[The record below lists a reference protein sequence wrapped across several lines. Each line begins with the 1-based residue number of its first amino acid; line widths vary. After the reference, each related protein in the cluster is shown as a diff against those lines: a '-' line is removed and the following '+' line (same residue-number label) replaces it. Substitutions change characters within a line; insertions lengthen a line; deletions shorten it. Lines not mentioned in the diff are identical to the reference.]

1 VLDNPFWHAL
11 RTDHARFARGGPA
24 VVAYPP
30 EIAPFAAVERDG
42 ARLSADDLNE
52 ALGDAE
58 IAYFVHRLP
67 ALDGSFPAEPRPSVV
82 EMVWRPQRLARIDLP
97 DATIEPLGDQWLDGM
112 VDLTSRVFPGY
123 FRRRTPD
130 MGRYF
135 GIVQGGRLAA
145 MGGERI
151 SLTGHREV
159 SAVCTD
165 PAFIGRGYA
174 RAIVTHLVAR
184 LADEGIVPFLHVN
197 AENSRARAV
206 YRAVGFVE
214 TSEAV
219 RLLRVRRPG
228 ARPGRA

>member
-24 VVAYPP
+24 VLAYPP
-30 EIAPFAAVERDG
+30 EVAPFAAVEKDG
-42 ARLSADDLNE
+42 QVLSARDVGD

-58 IAYFVHRLP
+58 VAYFVHRVP
-67 ALDGSFPAEPRPSVV
+67 AFDGSVSSEPRPSIV
-82 EMVWRPQRLARIDLP
+82 EMVWRPQRLEPVDL
-97 DATIEPLGDQWLDGM
+97 AGGRIEPLGSEWVDGM

-123 FRRRTPD
+123 FRRRTPE

-135 GIVQGGRLAA
+135 GIVHDGRLAA

-151 SLTGHREV
+151 SMTGHREV
-159 SAVCTD
+159 SAICTD
-165 PAFIGRGYA
+165 PAFTGRGYA
-174 RAIVTHLVAR
+174 RAIVTDIVRR

-214 TSEAV
+214 TSERV
-219 RLLRVRRPG
+219 KLLRVRRPG
-228 ARPGRA
+228 TGPARA